1 MYQSTF
7 PKISHTVNIS
17 AKSLAATPD
26 NKSPVAADVENTQSL

>member
-26 NKSPVAADVENTQSL
+26 NKTLVAADAEKT